1 MTNEQL
7 VEEIKNGYCVNKNM
21 EQLYKQNLPL
31 IKKVCKPYAVYE
43 PLEDLLQEAFIG
55 LYKAIEKYDSSE
67 EVSFITYALFWV
79 KQSVKRYMEK
89 CNDLHL
95 PSYVLQMQYK
105 YKRTVSELE
114 SALFRKPTIAE
125 IADKMGVTISKVK
138 SIRASLVDIV
148 SINAPMSSDEDS
160 TFADTLKADLDTE
173 ECVIDKIYH
182 EQQKSELWGIVEHY
196 TSDVE
201 NDVLRDYFIK
211 NKSMSAI
218 AREYNVSFHTVRTI
232 KQNGLRKL
240 KTGRAKRN
248 LQERFEILEPKMYRS
263 SVIRFKHDMESTVER
278 IVCKRV
284 ELEEV

>member
-114 SALFRKPTIAE
+114 STLFRKPTIAE

-148 SINAPMSSDEDS
+148 SINAPLASDEDS
-160 TFADTLKADLDTE
+160 TLADTLKADLDTE

-211 NKSMSAI
+211 NKSMSDI
-218 AREYNVSFHTVRTI
+218 AREYNMSFHAVRAI
-232 KQNGLRKL
+232 KQSGLRKL
-240 KTGRAKRN
+240 KTARVKRN

-263 SVIRFKHDMESTVER
+263 SVIRFKHDMESTVDR
-278 IVCKRV
+278 IVCKKL